1 MAEIIILLIICVYIV
16 FLVYVSII
24 FNRNHTSFSRKH
36 QPKVAVIIAFRNESK
51 NLQKLLDSLLAQEYQ
66 NYEVY
71 LVNDHSTDDFQN
83 ILNAYSDE
91 RIHLLHLN
99 EGEKGKKS
107 AITFGVTQ
115 CTAELLLFTDADCW
129 MENNWISSMVDELE
143 SENSDWLSGPIFIHS
158 KGTWIEDFQ
167 QLESA
172 YLGAISRF
180 CIKQKIPTTCN
191 GANIMMRRNV
201 FLEIN
206 GFEGIEQ
213 TPSGDDELLM
223 QKLALAGYNLNASKN
238 KKCLVSTSAQEGF
251 EQTLNQRIRWAS
263 KLKYNLLRYNF
274 MLSVLIFLFHLA
286 SIVIL
291 FLDWKFGILFWT
303 WRLIVEFILAKQIFK
318 WLDSPLKMIHFLISF
333 FVYPLYVIFMS
344 VATQL
349 KAYQWKE
356 RKY

>member
-1 MAEIIILLIICVYIV
+1 MAQIILLIILSLYTFLLLKV
-16 FLVYVSII
+16 FFS
-24 FNRNHTSFSRKH
+24 FENDECKKCNH
-36 QPKVAVIIAFRNESK
+36 QLKVAVIVAFRNESK
-51 NLQKLLDSLLAQEYQ
+51 NLRKLLDCLLAQEYQ

-83 ILNAYSDE
+83 ILHACNDE
-91 RIHLLHLN
+91 RIHLLHLK

-107 AITFGVTQ
+107 AITFGVNQ
-115 CTAELLLFTDADCW
+115 CKAELLLLTDADCW
-129 MENNWISSMVDELE
+129 MGKNWITSMVDELE
-143 SENSDWLSGPIFIHS
+143 SNNSDWLSGPIFIHS

-172 YLGAISRF
+172 YLGAISRY
-180 CIKQKIPTTCN
+180 CIKQKIPATCN

-201 FLEIN
+201 FLEVN

-223 QKLALAGYNLNASKN
+223 QKLALAGYALNASKN
-238 KKCLVSTSAQEGF
+238 KNSLVSTFAQEDF
-251 EQTLNQRIRWAS
+251 SQTINQRIRWAS
-263 KLKYNLLRYNF
+263 KLKHNLLRYNF

-286 SIVIL
+286 SITIL
-291 FLDWKFGILFWT
+291 FLDWRFGLFFWT
-303 WRLIVEFILAKQIFK
+303 WRLIMEFILAKQLFK

-344 VATQL
+344 IATQL